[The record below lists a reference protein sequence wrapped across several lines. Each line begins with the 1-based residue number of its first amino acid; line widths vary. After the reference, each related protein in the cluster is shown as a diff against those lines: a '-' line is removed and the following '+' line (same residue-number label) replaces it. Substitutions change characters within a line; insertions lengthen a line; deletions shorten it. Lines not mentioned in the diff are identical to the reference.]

1 MQIRI
6 STALTT
12 EPLTLAV
19 MKHFLKYEEGEADAE
34 DLTAEEVLIN
44 SMISSV
50 RILLEKRTGLT
61 FAQKTF
67 EIHFDNDDFP
77 FVIPVY
83 PVISVDEV
91 LIIDSSGTEGD
102 ALVVNS
108 GYSKAGMYEIDL
120 NVPGMNS
127 ISRLKVT
134 AKAGYGHND
143 TETLPALLMDA
154 MKTQIFQWYENRDDF
169 KELNVLG
176 IIDKSVNLFK
186 RNLG

>member
-6 STALTT
+6 STDLTT
-12 EPLTLAV
+12 EPLTLAI
-19 MKHFLKYEEGEADAE
+19 MSQFLKYEDDAE
-34 DLTAEEVLIN
+34 AENALIN
-44 SMISSV
+44 TMISSV

-67 EIHFDNDDFP
+67 ETLFDIDDYP

-83 PVISVDEV
+83 PIISVDEV

-102 ALVVNS
+102 ALVLNS
-108 GYSKAGMYEIDL
+108 GYSKAGSYEIDL
-120 NVPGMNS
+120 IVPGMNS

-134 AKAGYGHND
+134 AKAGYGHTD
-143 TETLPALLMDA
+143 TETLPALLLDA

-176 IIDKSVNLFK
+176 IIDKAVNLFK
-186 RNLG
+186 RNIG

>member
-12 EPLTLAV
+12 EPLTLAI
-19 MKHFLKYEEGEADAE
+19 MSQFLKYEDDKEAE
-34 DLTAEEVLIN
+34 NTLIN
-44 SMISSV
+44 AMISSV

-67 EIHFDNDDFP
+67 EIHFVPDDYP

-91 LIIDSSGTEGD
+91 LIIDSAGTEGD

-120 NVPGMNS
+120 IVPGMNS

-143 TETLPALLMDA
+143 TEPLPVLLLDA
-154 MKTQIFQWYENRDDF
+154 MKTQVVQWYENRDDF

-176 IIDKSVNLFK
+176 IIDKTAILFK
-186 RNLG
+186 RTIE